1 MKEKFTVKKIA
12 LLGVLTACSLIT
24 FLIESLFPSILI
36 PGAKLG
42 ISNVFVLWT
51 LVLLGGMESAVVL
64 VVKTVLGGLIVGNPF
79 GIVYG
84 LTAGAVALTVEWV
97 LLRFCY
103 PKVSIVAISVVG
115 AVLHNAVQTILFCLI
130 TDTPEFFAYMRYLAL
145 IGVLSGGLVGLITY
159 LLIKKIPNSVFEKIL
174 ITTKKIGGNSESEE
188 R

>member
-51 LVLLGGMESAVVL
+51 LVL
-64 VVKTVLGGLIVGNPF
+64 LGGLIVGNPF

-130 TDTPEFFAYMRYLAL
+130 TDTPEFFAYMGYLAL